1 MSMFDQTVV
10 LDGGLAT
17 ELEARG
23 HDLSGRLW
31 SARLLRDD
39 PAAIE
44 DVHLAFFRAG
54 ARVAVTA
61 SYQASFEGFAA
72 LGIDREQTALLIG
85 RSVELARAARDR
97 ADAELGDGA
106 QRWVAGSVG
115 PYGAMLA
122 GGQEYTGEYGGAGAD
137 LLADFHRPRIA
148 ALLAAGADL
157 LAVETIP
164 SIAETAVLVAELAA
178 VDAPAWVSFAC
189 RDGARIADGTPFE
202 RAVELAAGCPAVHA
216 VGINCT
222 APEHVE
228 ELLARGRE
236 VTSSPFVV
244 YPNDGRVWQGGGAGW
259 RGDGEPAFA
268 AATVRRW
275 RELGACAVGGCCGVG
290 PAGIAAIAAA
300 LADPEL

>member
-1 MSMFDQTVV
+1 MDVFDQIVV

-23 HDLSGRLW
+23 HDLSGHLW

-72 LGIDREQTALLIG
+72 IGIDGEQTARLIR
-85 RSVELARAARDR
+85 RSVELARSARDR
-97 ADAELGDGA
+97 VDAERADGVA
-106 QRWVAGSVG
+106 RWVAGSVG

-122 GGQEYTGEYGGAGAD
+122 GGQEYTGDYGGVGAER
-137 LLADFHRPRIA
+137 LAEFHRPRIA
-148 ALLAAGADL
+148 ELVAAGADL

-178 VDAPAWVSFAC
+178 AGAPAWLSFCC
-189 RDGARIADGTPFE
+189 RDGARIADGTSFE
-202 RAVELAAGCPAVHA
+202 QAVALAASCPPVGA

-222 APEHVE
+222 AVEHVE

-236 VTSSPFVV
+236 ATSLPLVV
-244 YPNDGRVWQGGGAGW
+244 YPNDGRIWQAGGAGW
-259 RGDGEPAFA
+259 RGDGEPAFPA
-268 AATVRRW
+268 AAVRRW
-275 RELGACAVGGCCGVG
+275 RDLGARAIGGCCGVG
-290 PAGIAAIAAA
+290 PSTITEIVAA
-300 LADPEL
+300 LEPAQL

>member
-1 MSMFDQTVV
+1 MGMFDQTVV

-39 PAAIE
+39 PAAIA

-72 LGIDREQTALLIG
+72 IGIDRRETARLIR
-85 RSVELARAARDR
+85 RSVELARSARDR
-97 ADAELGDGA
+97 VDAERADGLA
-106 QRWVAGSVG
+106 RWVAGSVG

-122 GGQEYTGEYGGAGAD
+122 GGQEYTGDYGAADARRLAAFHRPRIAELVVAGAD
-137 LLADFHRPRIA
+137 LLAA
-148 ALLAAGADL
+148 
-157 LAVETIP
+157 ETIP
-164 SIAETAVLVAELAA
+164 SIAEAEVLTGELEAA
-178 VDAPAWVSFAC
+178 GTPAWISFSC

-202 RAVELAAGCPAVHA
+202 RAVALAAACPAVRA

-222 APEHVE
+222 AAEHVE

-236 VTSSPFVV
+236 ATSLPFVV
-244 YPNDGRVWQGGGAGW
+244 YPNDGRVWQGGGTGW
-259 RGDGEPAFA
+259 RGDAEPAFSPVA
-268 AATVRRW
+268 VRRW
-275 RELGACAVGGCCGVG
+275 RDLGARAIGGCCGVG
-290 PAGIAAIAAA
+290 PAAIAEIAAVLEPAQ
-300 LADPEL
+300 L